1 MVSRPCS
8 LEVRPAMVTYLT
20 RRLLSSAL
28 VVAVS
33 TFLMYVLVDLAI
45 DPLEDLRISTAP
57 NRDQLIANRIARL
70 NLDDPVVVRYLDWA
84 QGAGGCLV
92 GQCDLGINFRTN
104 QEVTSLIAGAIGT
117 TMLLVTASAILAI
130 FLGVAVG
137 IVSALRQYSGF
148 DYSSTFVSFLFYSLP
163 VFWVAVLAKE
173 FLAIQFND
181 FLADPTIG
189 VLFIVIASALVG
201 LAVSAGV
208 GGDRRRRLITF
219 GASAA
224 IIAALLVYIDVA
236 DFLVTPSLG
245 LPGVALGSLGAAVG
259 ITALSTGLR
268 NRRALYAALTVAG
281 IGIALWYPMFFV
293 WAALEETIWRVLGL
307 GVVAVLVGIAVG
319 FAWGGPDKGAS
330 ARTAAITA
338 LPVATLLFLDR
349 VLRSWPD
356 YVDELR
362 GRPIATTSRSTPNL
376 DGDFWITSIDTF
388 THLLLP
394 SITLLLI
401 SFAGYTRYSRASMLE
416 TMNADY
422 IRTARAKGLN
432 ERTVVMRHAFRNALL
447 PLASVVPVDIIT
459 LAGGAVITESIFS
472 WFGMGKL
479 FVDSLNE
486 NIIDPV
492 MAFILVV
499 GILAVVANFVAD
511 LAYAVLDP
519 RIRVS

>member
-1 MVSRPCS
+1 M
-8 LEVRPAMVTYLT
+8 ATYLA
-20 RRLLSSAL
+20 RRLLSSLL
-28 VVAVS
+28 VVVAS
-33 TFLMYVLVDLAI
+33 TFLMYLLVDLAI
-45 DPLEDLRISTAP
+45 DPLEEFATSTAP
-57 NRDQLIANRIARL
+57 NKEQLIANRIARL
-70 NLDDPVVVRYLDWA
+70 NLDQPVIVRYFDWA
-84 QGAGGCLV
+84 QGAAGCVV
-92 GQCDLGINFRTN
+92 GQCDLGINYKTN
-104 QEVTSLIAGAIGT
+104 EQVTSLISGAIGT
-117 TMLLVTASAILAI
+117 TLLLVTASSLLAI
-130 FLGVAVG
+130 VLGVAVG
-137 IVSALRQYSGF
+137 VVSALRQYSGF

-173 FLAIQFND
+173 FLAIQFNN
-181 FLADPTIG
+181 FLADPSVG
-189 VLFIVIASALVG
+189 PLFLIVASALVG

-208 GGDRRRRLITF
+208 GGDRRRRLTTF
-219 GASAA
+219 GAAAA
-224 IIAALLVYIDVA
+224 IVALLLIYVDVA

-245 LPGVALGSLGAAVG
+245 LPGVALGSLASAVG
-259 ITALSTGLR
+259 VTALSTGIR
-268 NRRALYAALTVAG
+268 NRRSLYSALTVAG
-281 IGIALWYPMFFV
+281 IGIVLWYPMFFV
-293 WAALEETIWRVLGL
+293 WAAIEETLWRVLGL
-307 GVVAVLVGIAVG
+307 GVLAIVVGYLVGL
-319 FAWGGPDKGAS
+319 AWGGPDRKAS

-338 LPVATLLFLDR
+338 LPVAILLFLDR
-349 VLRSWPD
+349 VMRAWPA

-362 GRPIATTSRSTPNL
+362 GRPIATVSRSTPNL
-376 DGDFWITSIDTF
+376 EGDFWIQSIDLF

-416 TMNADY
+416 VMNADY

-447 PLASVVPVDIIT
+447 PLASIVPVDIIT

-479 FVDSLNE
+479 FIDSLNGDL
-486 NIIDPV
+486 IDPV